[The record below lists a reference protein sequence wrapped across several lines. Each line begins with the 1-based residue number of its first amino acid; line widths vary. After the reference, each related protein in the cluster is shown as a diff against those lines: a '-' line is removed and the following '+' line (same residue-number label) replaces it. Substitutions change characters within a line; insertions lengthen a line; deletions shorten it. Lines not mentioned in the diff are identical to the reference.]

1 MGMPVRRILQYAIP
15 IAAFLLLGA
24 WLASVPLYRAYT
36 LEQCL
41 DAYAGART
49 RGDTARVDLRPYRH
63 ERDNR
68 SKHWC
73 GEVRAVSATDSVPLL
88 SDRAP

>member
-1 MGMPVRRILQYAIP
+1 MRMQTRRILQYAIP
-15 IAAFLLLGA
+15 ISAFLLLGA
-24 WLASVPLYRAYT
+24 WLASVPLYRAYS

-41 DAYAGART
+41 DAYAEART
-49 RGDTARVDLRPYRH
+49 RGDSARVDLHPYRH

-68 SKHWC
+68 SRHRC
-73 GEVRAVSATDSVPLL
+73 GEVRAVATTDSVPLL